1 MESSFNVSLDDEIE
15 IMSIRVLNFSEEKC
29 PADLTPYWHQVS
41 QGGSRQQTVSF
52 TPNITDM
59 ISQAVMS
66 EWKQALASLV
76 EHENIK
82 ALEKKYSVFM
92 LWVED
97 IADKGPGAVLQNEH
111 NLFSDLAITDPYDQ
125 VNDRLFVS
133 QARTIVTRKT
143 VFLLP
148 DSSPSSSVLHQ
159 EDDCHEF
166 ISSLSALLSAG
177 NTSIALAKYGNKTG
191 GGGSIFNTV
200 LASLFAR
207 NSQLRLEENTGIHI
221 KHGPLLIEGDTGT
234 GKSEAAKHLATKMG
248 KPLVEI
254 NLAAVS
260 ETLLE
265 TRMRGSTKGAFT
277 GATNKKGFFEEA
289 DNGVL
294 FLDEL
299 QSASLASQTQLL
311 DLLSAISNDVWI
323 SKVGEDAA
331 KRKYDVKVVL
341 AVNEPVSRLLVEGRL
356 RRDLFHRIRDVVKFK
371 SLNELFAEDH
381 AHALLTLIL
390 TLFRWKSF
398 NQPVSASDG
407 KSIQVLSQLFTVY
420 EERVIEK
427 ILCAPWPG
435 NFRQLERFAW
445 DLFFVLGD
453 RTRVTNEIIDRLL
466 KEEANRIPASFI
478 EAQPINN
485 EQTAPK
491 IFSEV
496 ENIIKKNHFNLKAS
510 LPELGV
516 YRLRTYNALKGFIRE
531 NRVQFSEGFL
541 ADSKITKI
549 ITSTIAGRKGSENY
563 EPITS

>member
-15 IMSIRVLNFSEEKC
+15 SMSIRILNFSEEKC
-29 PADLTPYWHQVS
+29 PADLAPYWHQVS
-41 QGGSRQQTVSF
+41 LESSRQQTVSF

-59 ISQAVMS
+59 ISQAMMS

-82 ALEKKYSVFM
+82 ALAKKYSVFM
-92 LWVED
+92 QWVED
-97 IADKGPGAVLQNEH
+97 IADKGPGAVLQNAH

-133 QARTIVTRKT
+133 QARTVVTRKT

-148 DSSPSSSVLHQ
+148 DSSPSSSALHQ
-159 EDDCHEF
+159 EDDRNEF
-166 ISSLSALLSAG
+166 ISSLWALLSAG
-177 NTSIALAKYGNKTG
+177 NTSIALAKPGNKTDG
-191 GGGSIFNTV
+191 SGSIFDTV

-207 NSQLRLEENTGIHI
+207 NSQLRLEEDTGIHI

-248 KPLVEI
+248 KAMVEI

-265 TRMRGSTKGAFT
+265 TRMRGSTRGAFT

-289 DNGVL
+289 HNGVL

-341 AVNEPVSRLLVEGRL
+341 AVNEPVSRLLAEGRL

-371 SLNELFAEDH
+371 SLNELFALDH
-381 AHALLTLIL
+381 ADALLTHIL
-390 TLFRWKSF
+390 TLYRWKSF
-398 NQPVSASDG
+398 NLPVFASDG
-407 KSIQVLSQLFTVY
+407 KAIQALSQLFTAY
-420 EERVIEK
+420 DEGVIEK
-427 ILCAPWPG
+427 IMRAPWPG
-435 NFRQLERFAW
+435 NFRQLQRFAW
-445 DLFFVLGD
+445 DLFFVLGGS
-453 RTRVTNEIIDRLL
+453 TEVTNGLIDRLL

-478 EAQPINN
+478 DTEPTHS
-485 EQTAPK
+485 EQTGPS

-496 ENIIKKNHFNLKAS
+496 ENIIKKHHFNLKAS

-531 NRVQFSEGFL
+531 NKTQFSEGFL
-541 ADSKITKI
+541 GDSKIKKI
-549 ITSTIAGRKGSENY
+549 ITSTIAGRMTPGK
-563 EPITS
+563 

>member
-1 MESSFNVSLDDEIE
+1 MKSSLNVSLDDEIE
-15 IMSIRVLNFSEEKC
+15 AMSIRILNFSEEKC
-29 PADLTPYWHQVS
+29 PTDLAPYWHQVS
-41 QGGSRQQTVSF
+41 LGSSRQQTVSF

-82 ALEKKYSVFM
+82 ALAEKYSVFM
-92 LWVED
+92 PWVED

-111 NLFSDLAITDPYDQ
+111 NLFYDLAITDPYDQ

-133 QARTIVTRKT
+133 QARTIVMRKT

-148 DSSPSSSVLHQ
+148 DNSPSSSALHQ
-159 EDDCHEF
+159 EDDRNEF
-166 ISSLSALLSAG
+166 ISSLWALLSAG
-177 NTSIALAKYGNKTG
+177 NTSIALAKSGNKNG
-191 GGGSIFNTV
+191 GSGSIFKTV

-248 KPLVEI
+248 KAMVEI

-277 GATNKKGFFEEA
+277 DATDKKGFFEEA

-341 AVNEPVSRLLVEGRL
+341 AVNEPVSRLLAEGRL

-371 SLNELFAEDH
+371 SLNDLFAQDN
-381 AHALLTLIL
+381 ARDLLRHIL
-390 TLFRWKSF
+390 TLYRWKSF
-398 NQPVSASDG
+398 NIDG
-407 KSIQVLSQLFTVY
+407 KAKQSLSLLFTAYDEGVL
-420 EERVIEK
+420 EK
-427 ILCAPWPG
+427 IMRAPWPG
-435 NFRQLERFAW
+435 NFRQLQRFAW
-445 DLFFVLGD
+445 DLFFILGES
-453 RTRVTNEIIDRLL
+453 TEVTNDLIDRLL

-478 EAQPINN
+478 DTKLTHS
-485 EQTAPK
+485 EQTGPS

-496 ENIIKKNHFNLKAS
+496 ETIIKKHHFNLKAS

-531 NRVQFSEGFL
+531 NKTQFSEGFL

-549 ITSTIAGRKGSENY
+549 ITSTIAGRKGENDK
-563 EPITS
+563 PITS